1 MNCMDRNTLKTR
13 NIALIGMMGALA
25 AVLMMIRFPLPFMPP
40 FMDFDFAS
48 LPEIIGG
55 FAMGP
60 VAAVFI
66 ILVKILVKL
75 VITGTSTAFTGEIQN
90 VLLSCAYVLRA
101 VLIYDRKKT
110 KGHAVAGM
118 AVGTLVCAVVAIFSN
133 LYMIIPFY
141 VNLFGMTMDGI
152 IEMCQAVNPA
162 IKNPFTL
169 AVFGIVPFNLIKNGV
184 ASLITYFAYK
194 KVSRQIKN
202 LTMKAPKKPV
212 GAGKGGQRVT

>member
-1 MNCMDRNTLKTR
+1 MEKNTLKTR
-13 NIALIGMMGALA
+13 NIALIGIMGGLS
-25 AVLMMIRFPLPFMPP
+25 AVLMLFRFPLPFMPP

-60 VAAVFI
+60 VAAIFI
-66 ILVKILVKL
+66 ILVKILIKMA
-75 VITGTSTAFTGEIQN
+75 IMGTNSALTGEIQN
-90 VLLSCAYVLRA
+90 VLLSCAYVIPA

-118 AVGTLVCAVVAIFSN
+118 AVGTLVCAVVAVFTN

-141 VNLFGMTMDGI
+141 VTLFGMSMDGI
-152 IEMCQAVNPA
+152 IDMCQAVNPA
-162 IKNPFTL
+162 IRNPFTL
-169 AVFGIVPFNLIKNGV
+169 ALFGIVPFNLIKNGV

-194 KVSRQIKN
+194 KISIHIKQFVN
-202 LTMKAPKKPV
+202 
-212 GAGKGGQRVT
+212 R

>member
-1 MNCMDRNTLKTR
+1 MEKNTLKTR

-25 AVLMMIRFPLPFMPP
+25 AVLMLFRFPLPFMPP

-66 ILVKILVKL
+66 ILVKVLVKL
-75 VITGTSTAFTGEIQN
+75 VITGTNSAFTGELQN
-90 VLLSCAYVLRA
+90 ILLSCAYVLPA

-118 AVGTLVCAVVAIFSN
+118 AAGTFICAAVAIFTN

-141 VNLFGMTMDGI
+141 VNLFGMSMDGI

-169 AVFGIVPFNLIKNGV
+169 ALFGIVPFNLIKNGV

-194 KVSRQIKN
+194 KISRQIKHFT
-202 LTMKAPKKPV
+202 LKAPDNGKAGGV
-212 GAGKGGQRVT
+212 LAGK

>member
-1 MNCMDRNTLKTR
+1 MEKNTLKTR

-25 AVLMMIRFPLPFMPP
+25 AVLMLFRFPLPFMPP

-66 ILVKILVKL
+66 ILVKVLVKL
-75 VITGTSTAFTGEIQN
+75 VITGTNSAFTGELQN
-90 VLLSCAYVLRA
+90 ILLSCAYVLPA
-101 VLIYDRKKT
+101 VYIYDRKKT

-118 AVGTLVCAVVAIFSN
+118 AAGTLICAVVAIFTN

-141 VNLFGMTMDGI
+141 VNLFGMNMDGI
-152 IEMCQAVNPA
+152 IQMCQAVNPA

-169 AVFGIVPFNLIKNGV
+169 ALFGIVPFNLIKNGI

-194 KVSRQIKN
+194 KISRQIKHFT
-202 LTMKAPKKPV
+202 LQTPDSGKA
-212 GAGKGGQRVT
+212 GGLLARK

>member
-1 MNCMDRNTLKTR
+1 MEKNTLKTR
-13 NIALIGMMGALA
+13 NIALIGIMGGLS
-25 AVLMMIRFPLPFMPP
+25 AVLMLFRFPLPFMPP

-60 VAAVFI
+60 VAAIFI
-66 ILVKILVKL
+66 ILVKILVKMA
-75 VITGTSTAFTGEIQN
+75 IMGTNSALTGEIQN
-90 VLLSCAYVLRA
+90 VLLSCAYVIPA

-118 AVGTLVCAVVAIFSN
+118 AVGTLVCAVVAVFTN

-141 VNLFGMTMDGI
+141 VNLFGMSMDGI
-152 IEMCQAVNPA
+152 IDMCQAVNPA
-162 IKNPFTL
+162 IRNPFTL
-169 AVFGIVPFNLIKNGV
+169 ALFGIVPFNLIKNGV

-194 KVSRQIKN
+194 KISIHIKQFVN
-202 LTMKAPKKPV
+202 
-212 GAGKGGQRVT
+212 R

>member
-1 MNCMDRNTLKTR
+1 MEKNTLKTR
-13 NIALIGMMGALA
+13 NIALIGIMGGLS
-25 AVLMMIRFPLPFMPP
+25 AVLMLFRFPLPFMPP

-60 VAAVFI
+60 VAAIFI
-66 ILVKILVKL
+66 ILVKILIKMA
-75 VITGTSTAFTGEIQN
+75 IMGTNSALTGEIQN
-90 VLLSCAYVLRA
+90 VLLSCAYVIPA

-118 AVGTLVCAVVAIFSN
+118 AVGTLVCAVVAVFTN

-141 VNLFGMTMDGI
+141 VNLFGMSMDGI
-152 IEMCQAVNPA
+152 IDMCQAVNPA
-162 IKNPFTL
+162 IRNPFTL
-169 AVFGIVPFNLIKNGV
+169 ALFGIVPFNLIKNGV

-194 KVSRQIKN
+194 KISIHIKQFVN
-202 LTMKAPKKPV
+202 
-212 GAGKGGQRVT
+212 R

>member
-75 VITGTSTAFTGEIQN
+75 VITGTSTAFTE
-90 VLLSCAYVLRA
+90 
-101 VLIYDRKKT
+101 
-110 KGHAVAGM
+110 
-118 AVGTLVCAVVAIFSN
+118 VGS
-133 LYMIIPFY
+133 
-141 VNLFGMTMDGI
+141 
-152 IEMCQAVNPA
+152 
-162 IKNPFTL
+162 
-169 AVFGIVPFNLIKNGV
+169 
-184 ASLITYFAYK
+184 
-194 KVSRQIKN
+194 
-202 LTMKAPKKPV
+202 
-212 GAGKGGQRVT
+212 

>member
-90 VLLSCAYVLRA
+90 VLLSCAYVLPA

-202 LTMKAPKKPV
+202 FTMKAPKKTV
-212 GAGKGGQRVT
+212 AAGKRA